1 MSHETRK
8 RGGATHKV
16 TVAHNVTEGDVMLNE
31 YKAACKKQAEVIFKE
46 IFPGKVI
53 ELNALLESDKFSLS
67 RLAEFEAKINIPVPD
82 MKLINDEPSLKKR
95 KSDCLNDNNDND
107 VQGTQVILLPNG
119 TIPINVQ
126 ITEIIEIVKPQAIEL
141 IGYANQIKMWI
152 NFMIPKIEDGN
163 NFGVS
168 IQEDSLAEA
177 RQVESESASYL
188 DQISRYYLTRAKII
202 TKVAKYP
209 HVDDYRRTITELDE
223 KEFISL
229 RLVVTELRNHYASLH
244 DLINKNL
251 EKIKKPKSTN
261 NTDNMYWLTP
271 PAPELLTLA
280 SGQIQGLINEV
291 LQS

>member
-1 MSHETRK
+1 MTHEPRK
-8 RGGATHKV
+8 RGGGAAAKTAGV
-16 TVAHNVTEGDVMLNE
+16 PVTEGDAMLNE
-31 YKAACKKQAEVIFKE
+31 YKAACKQKAEVIFKE

-53 ELNALLESDKFSLS
+53 ELNALLESDKFSLA

-82 MKLINDEPSLKKR
+82 VKLLNNEPSAKKR

-119 TIPINVQ
+119 PIPINQQ
-126 ITEIIEIVKPQAIEL
+126 IAEIIDIVKPQAIEL

-188 DQISRYYLTRAKII
+188 DQMSRYYLTRAKII

-261 NTDNMYWLTP
+261 NTDNMY
-271 PAPELLTLA
+271 
-280 SGQIQGLINEV
+280 
-291 LQS
+291 

>member
-1 MSHETRK
+1 MTHEHRK
-8 RGGATHKV
+8 RGGGAATK
-16 TVAHNVTEGDVMLNE
+16 TSGLPVTEGDAMLNE

-46 IFPGKVI
+46 IFPGKVL
-53 ELNALLESDKFSLS
+53 ELNALLESEKFSLV

-82 MKLINDEPSLKKR
+82 VKLLNNEPSAKKR

-107 VQGTQVILLPNG
+107 VQGTQVILMPNG
-119 TIPINVQ
+119 SIPINQQ
-126 ITEIIEIVKPQAIEL
+126 IAEIIEIVKPQAIEL

-209 HVDDYRRTITELDE
+209 HVAD
-223 KEFISL
+223 
-229 RLVVTELRNHYASLH
+229 NH
-244 DLINKNL
+244 
-251 EKIKKPKSTN
+251 
-261 NTDNMYWLTP
+261 
-271 PAPELLTLA
+271 
-280 SGQIQGLINEV
+280 
-291 LQS
+291 